1 MIHLYQIY
9 YDKVS
14 KGQLDPAFTPLDNS
28 ASYRPDWFEYWPIR
42 RILAANTFADEDY
55 LGIFSP
61 RFSDKTGFTGAMV
74 RDVVAKSGAEVIAF
88 SSNFV
93 EMALHQ
99 STFSHGERSHP
110 GLLDVSQE
118 LFAAIDLPIDV
129 RNLWADQ
136 TRSIFANYFVAK
148 HRFWKIW
155 FSYAEKIFDICEKQN
170 TPLAAR
176 LTELTPHR
184 GVRDQY
190 QMKVFIMERLVNALL
205 ESLNINAASNFNFPY
220 QRDLYT
226 AEWKSIGQSSV
237 DFDTFLLF
245 DALKGA
251 FIKTRQPQYLNVF
264 GFTFQ

>member
-9 YDKVS
+9 YDEVS

-28 ASYRPDWFEYWPIR
+28 ASYRPDWFEYWAIR

-61 RFSDKTGFTGAMV
+61 RFSDKTGFTGAVV

-88 SSNFV
+88 SSSFD
-93 EMALHQ
+93 EIAIHQ
-99 STFSHGERSHP
+99 STFSHGEREHP

-118 LFAAIDLPIDV
+118 LFAAIDLPIDIKSI
-129 RNLWADQ
+129 WADQ

-155 FSYAEKIFDICEKQN
+155 FSYAEKIFDICEKGN

-176 LTELTPHR
+176 LTGSTLHR
-184 GVRDQY
+184 GTQGKY
-190 QMKVFIMERLVNALL
+190 QMKVFIMERLVNAVL
-205 ESLNINAASNFNFPY
+205 ETLNINASSNFNFTY
-220 QRDLYT
+220 QRDLYN
-226 AEWKSIGQSSV
+226 AIMKSVGQTPT
-237 DFDTFLLF
+237 DFDTFLVF

-251 FIKTRQPQYLNVF
+251 FIKTRQPQHLNLF
-264 GFTFQ
+264 GFTYK

>member
-9 YDKVS
+9 YDEVS

-28 ASYRPDWFEYWPIR
+28 ASYRPDWFEYWAIR

-61 RFSDKTGFTGAMV
+61 RFSDKTGFTGAVV

-88 SSNFV
+88 SSSFD
-93 EMALHQ
+93 EIAIHQ
-99 STFSHGERSHP
+99 STFSHGEREHP

-118 LFAAIDLPIDV
+118 LFAAIDLPIDIK
-129 RNLWADQ
+129 NIWADQ

-155 FSYAEKIFDICEKQN
+155 FSYAEKIFDICEKGN

-176 LTELTPHR
+176 LTGSTLHR
-184 GVRDQY
+184 GTQGKY
-190 QMKVFIMERLVNALL
+190 QMKVFIMERLVNAVL
-205 ESLNINAASNFNFPY
+205 EMLNINAATNFNFLY
-220 QRDLYT
+220 LRDLHI
-226 AEWKSIGQSSV
+226 ADMKSMGQEPMNF
-237 DFDTFLLF
+237 DFFMLF
-245 DALKGA
+245 DAMKCT
-251 FIKTRQPQYLNVF
+251 FIKTKHPEYLNLL
-264 GFTFQ
+264 GFSIR